1 KTEAHFAQ
9 FMGTEVEVR
18 LYRAVNGAKAVVGIL
33 TGYEKGDVTLETPA
47 GPITITK
54 QDVAQVRLT
63 ITF

>member
-1 KTEAHFAQ
+1 
-9 FMGTEVEVR
+9 VEVR

-47 GPITITK
+47 GPVTITK